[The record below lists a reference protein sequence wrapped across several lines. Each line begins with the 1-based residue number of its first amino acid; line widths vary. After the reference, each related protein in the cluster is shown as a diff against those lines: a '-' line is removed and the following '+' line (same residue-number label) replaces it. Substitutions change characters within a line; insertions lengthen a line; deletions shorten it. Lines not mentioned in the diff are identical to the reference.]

1 MRIVLCYGIFDRP
14 LESYQAYFHMA
25 RLHGSRLYVV
35 VVRDRLAMEAFDQ
48 LPQMGETERLER
60 VQSHPLVEK
69 AYLAH
74 PEEPLRTIEA
84 LRPHVCLL
92 GEERH
97 GLPHAFE
104 AELVRRGV
112 FLTVHSVAHSLPTR

>member
-14 LESYQAYFHMA
+14 LESYQAYFHAA

-35 VVRDRLAMEAFDQ
+35 VVRDQGVMEAFDQ
-48 LPQMGETERLER
+48 MPDMGEQARLER
-60 VQSHPLVEK
+60 VRSHPLVEK

-74 PEEPLRTIEA
+74 PVEPLRTIEA
-84 LRPHVCLL
+84 IRPHVCLL
-92 GEERH
+92 GEERY

-104 AELVRRGV
+104 SELIRRGL
-112 FLTVHSVAHSLPTR
+112 FLTVHSVAHSLPNR